1 MFKYNIGD
9 TVLYKGKKEWII
21 GRMYTEKTDNICI
34 EYKLSLE
41 HENVKEDELE
51 ELPNYSVEIKDKN
64 GILIQKIDC
73 DKIFGLSDISEL
85 YCNQDEIYVDGE
97 KVDSICIEY
106 KLSLENENVKED
118 ELKELPNYSVE
129 IKDENGIL
137 IQKIDCD
144 KIFKLSNISE
154 LRCTLD
160 ETYVNGEKVDY
171 LIGVKF

>member
-41 HENVKEDELE
+41 D
-51 ELPNYSVEIKDKN
+51 
-64 GILIQKIDC
+64 
-73 DKIFGLSDISEL
+73 
-85 YCNQDEIYVDGE
+85 
-97 KVDSICIEY
+97 
-106 KLSLENENVKED
+106 ENVKED
-118 ELKELPNYSVE
+118 ELKELPNYSIE
-129 IKDENGIL
+129 IKDKDGKL

-144 KIFKLSNISE
+144 KMLGLSGISE
-154 LRCTLD
+154 LTCTFD
-160 ETYVNGEKVDY
+160 EMYVNGEKVDY

>member
-21 GRMYTEKTDNICI
+21 GRMYI
-34 EYKLSLE
+34 
-41 HENVKEDELE
+41 
-51 ELPNYSVEIKDKN
+51 
-64 GILIQKIDC
+64 
-73 DKIFGLSDISEL
+73 
-85 YCNQDEIYVDGE
+85 E

-106 KLSLENENVKED
+106 KPSVQNENVKED
-118 ELKELPNYSVE
+118 ELKELPNDSVE

-171 LIGVKF
+171 LIGVKL

>member
-9 TVLYKGKKEWII
+9 TVLYKGRKKYIV
-21 GRMYTEKTDNICI
+21 GRTYIEKGDNISI
-34 EYKLSLE
+34 EYKLSFE
-41 HENVKEDELE
+41 HK
-51 ELPNYSVEIKDKN
+51 
-64 GILIQKIDC
+64 
-73 DKIFGLSDISEL
+73 
-85 YCNQDEIYVDGE
+85 
-97 KVDSICIEY
+97 
-106 KLSLENENVKED
+106 NVKED
-118 ELKELPNYSVE
+118 ELKELPNYFIE
-129 IKDENGIL
+129 IKDKNGEL

>member
-9 TVLYKGKKEWII
+9 TVLYKGRKKYII
-21 GRMYTEKTDNICI
+21 GRMYIEEGDDIRI

-41 HENVKEDELE
+41 DENVKEDELK

-73 DKIFGLSDISEL
+73 DE
-85 YCNQDEIYVDGE
+85 
-97 KVDSICIEY
+97 
-106 KLSLENENVKED
+106 
-118 ELKELPNYSVE
+118 
-129 IKDENGIL
+129 
-137 IQKIDCD
+137 
-144 KIFKLSNISE
+144 IFKLSNISE

>member
-9 TVLYKGKKEWII
+9 TVLYKGRKKYII
-21 GRMYTEKTDNICI
+21 GRMYIEEGDDIRI

-41 HENVKEDELE
+41 DENVKEDELK

-73 DKIFGLSDISEL
+73 D
-85 YCNQDEIYVDGE
+85 N
-97 KVDSICIEY
+97 
-106 KLSLENENVKED
+106 
-118 ELKELPNYSVE
+118 
-129 IKDENGIL
+129 
-137 IQKIDCD
+137 
-144 KIFKLSNISE
+144 IFKLSNISE

>member
-1 MFKYNIGD
+1 MFKYNTGD

-64 GILIQKIDC
+64 GKSIQK
-73 DKIFGLSDISEL
+73 K
-85 YCNQDEIYVDGE
+85 YCDEIFWLND
-97 KVDSICIEY
+97 
-106 KLSLENENVKED
+106 
-118 ELKELPNYSVE
+118 
-129 IKDENGIL
+129 
-137 IQKIDCD
+137 
-144 KIFKLSNISE
+144 ISE
-154 LRCTLD
+154 LRCTSD
-160 ETYVNGEKVDY
+160 EMYVNGEKVNC